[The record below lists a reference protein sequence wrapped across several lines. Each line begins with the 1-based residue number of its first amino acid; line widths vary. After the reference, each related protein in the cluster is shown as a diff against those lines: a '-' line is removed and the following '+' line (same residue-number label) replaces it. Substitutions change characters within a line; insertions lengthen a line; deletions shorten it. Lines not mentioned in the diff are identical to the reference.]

1 MQKIPI
7 RRTTRDLASIA
18 APFLVPNGGNTVRA
32 LQAAIADAIIRRREA
47 QQREVARWRK
57 VGRGYVRGAASA
69 GR

>member
-1 MQKIPI
+1 MQQIPI

-32 LQAAIADAIIRRREA
+32 LQAAIADDIHKRRAAHARELIKMRTIGA
-47 QQREVARWRK
+47 
-57 VGRGYVRGAASA
+57 GYVREGART